1 MREELQLDLRR
12 TQMLAVDANLDDA
25 RRALVRAASIPTE
38 FAAEVRA
45 ILATLRDL
53 ERRVLA
59 DAGM

>member
-12 TQMLAVDANLDDA
+12 TQMLAMDANLDDA

-38 FAAEVRA
+38 FAAEVRG

-59 DAGM
+59 DVGM

>member
-12 TQMLAVDANLDDA
+12 TQMLAMDANLDDA

-45 ILATLRDL
+45 LLATLRDL

>member
-25 RRALVRAASIPTE
+25 RRALLRAARIPTS
-38 FAAEVRA
+38 FAAEVRT
-45 ILATLRDL
+45 ILAAIVDL

-59 DAGM
+59 DTET

>member
-25 RRALVRAASIPTE
+25 RRALVRAARIPTE
-38 FAAEVRA
+38 FAAEVRT
-45 ILATLRDL
+45 ILAAITDL

-59 DAGM
+59 DAGT